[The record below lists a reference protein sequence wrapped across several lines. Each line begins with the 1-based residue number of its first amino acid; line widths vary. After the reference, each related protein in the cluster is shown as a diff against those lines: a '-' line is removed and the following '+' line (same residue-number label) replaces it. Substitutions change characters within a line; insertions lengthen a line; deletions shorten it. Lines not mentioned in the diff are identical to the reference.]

1 MAPRP
6 RGGPGGEMRLRQWVA
21 GIMLGILAFGAQAWG
36 QKPDSAYIPG
46 IEIFMQIG
54 SNGGPQVS
62 RDGTVRCFTSGMS
75 GVTQLYRLDPNGW
88 PTQLTLFP
96 DGIDFYALSYD
107 GRSAVAGSAIGGSE
121 QTNLYLIDIRTGRFQ
136 TLTEMKGKQIADPIW
151 SDDDSRIYYR
161 SNEVNGKDFHVYE
174 MEIATRKTRPVF
186 VQEGFNGPA
195 TLSKDGKWLITAFY
209 PSNVDNNLYLVNLSD
224 GKSELLTAHTGNAQ
238 YESPNIAGDGQS
250 IYLLSNANPSGIMRR
265 ARLDLKTKA
274 MRFLDSTSNWEVEG
288 LTLSDD
294 RSKMAW
300 IVNEEGYAR
309 LKLFDLKANADLPVP
324 PLDGM
329 IGGVSFDG
337 ADAVI
342 FTFSSPADPN
352 DCWRWNYRTQKLE
365 QWTYAIMAGVD
376 KSTLVRPQLVK
387 FPSFDSLQISGFLY
401 LPVGTKKGDKIPF
414 IMEAHGGPESQF
426 RPAFIRNLQYL
437 ALNGYGILALNPRGS
452 SGYGKEFVDMD
463 NYKNRWKSVKD
474 YETAAHWLIDQ
485 GYAAPDKIAIKG
497 GSYGGFMTLAALT
510 TNPELYAAGVDEVG
524 IANFVTFLKNTAP
537 YRRALRES
545 EYGPL
550 SDSAFL
556 MEVSPITHVDRIKAP
571 LLIIHGEN
579 DPRVPVGEARQMA
592 KAISDRGG
600 IVDTLIF
607 PDEGH
612 GIGKR
617 ANILVSY
624 RRIVDFL
631 NQQLL
636 GKATSKETR
645 QQSIGAADKS

>member
-1 MAPRP
+1 
-6 RGGPGGEMRLRQWVA
+6 MRLRQWVA
-21 GIMLGILAFGAQAWG
+21 SLALGIIISATQAWG
-36 QKPDSAYIPG
+36 QKPDSAYIPD

-54 SNGGPQVS
+54 ANAGPQVS
-62 RDGTVRCFTSGMS
+62 RDGTVRCFASPMS
-75 GVTQLYRLDPNGW
+75 GVRQLYRMDPTGW

-96 DGIDFYALSYD
+96 DGISSYALSYD
-107 GRSAVAGSAIGGSE
+107 GRSAVAGSAVGGSE

-136 TLTEMKGKQIADPIW
+136 ALTDLKGKQIADPLW

-174 MEIATRKTRPVF
+174 MDIASRKTRPVF
-186 VQEGFNGPA
+186 VQGGFNGPA
-195 TLSKDGKWLITAFY
+195 VINKDGTWLVTAYF
-209 PSNVDNNLYLVNLSD
+209 PTNVNSDLYLVNLTD
-224 GKSELLTAHTGNAQ
+224 GKSELITPHEGDAK
-238 YESPNIAGDGQS
+238 YESPNLAGDGQS
-250 IYLLSNANPSGIMRR
+250 LYLLSDANTSGIMRR
-265 ARLDLKTKA
+265 ARLDLKSKKLQ
-274 MRFLDSTSNWEVEG
+274 FLDTTSMWEAEG

-294 RSKMAW
+294 KSKMAW
-300 IVNEEGYAR
+300 IVNEDGYAR
-309 LKLFDLKANADLPVP
+309 LKLLDLKTNKDLPVP

-329 IGGVSFDG
+329 IGSVSFDG
-337 ADAVI
+337 PDAVV
-342 FTFSSPADPN
+342 FTFSSPADPA

-365 QWTYAIMAGVD
+365 QWTYALMAGID
-376 KSTLVRPQLVK
+376 KATLVRPQLVK

-401 LPVGTKKGDKIPF
+401 LPPGSKKGSKIPF

-426 RPAFIRNLQYL
+426 RPGFVRDFQYL
-437 ALNGYGILALNPRGS
+437 VLNGYGIMALNPRGS
-452 SGYGKEFVDMD
+452 SGYGREFVDMD

-474 YETAAHWLIDQ
+474 YETAARWLITE
-485 GYAAPDKIAIKG
+485 GYADPGKIAITG

-510 TNPELYAAGVDEVG
+510 TNPDLYAAGIDEVG

-550 SDSAFL
+550 ADSAFL
-556 MEVSPITHVDRIKAP
+556 LEISPITHVDRIRAP
-571 LLIIHGEN
+571 LLIIHGAN

-592 KAISDRGG
+592 KAIADRGG

-612 GIGKR
+612 GISKR
-617 ANILVSY
+617 ANRLVSY

-631 NQQLL
+631 NQQLM
-636 GKATSKETR
+636 GKSPIRGTG
-645 QQSIGAADKS
+645 Q